1 MIVQLQGSLFL
12 DISAAPLVRVTL
24 KTLTEH
30 YLVSHS
36 VKELKESNIIPS
48 SSHGDSPPYSCTTTT
63 TLLLNY
69 AEWQSSVLNCE
80 S

>member
-1 MIVQLQGSLFL
+1 
-12 DISAAPLVRVTL
+12 
-24 KTLTEH
+24 LTEH